1 MEEQKIMSYED
12 NGNSRVCATPAV
24 LQESMRTLSGVMD
37 QANGMAQRVLT
48 MAQAINSHMFGGVAT
63 TTEGEAAPPGS
74 FRDVLNNQV
83 ETLDKAVRE
92 LESTMEEL
100 GVQIDG

>member
-1 MEEQKIMSYED
+1 MVSYED
-12 NGNSRVCATPAV
+12 NRNCVSCATPAV
-24 LQESMRTLSGVMD
+24 LQESMRTLSGMMD

-48 MAQAINSHMFGGVAT
+48 MAHAINSHMFGGVAT
-63 TTEGEAAPPGS
+63 TTEGEAAPPGC

>member
-1 MEEQKIMSYED
+1 MSYED
-12 NGNSRVCATPAV
+12 NRNCVGAPEAGMLQGNTAPLS
-24 LQESMRTLSGVMD
+24 SMMD

-48 MAQAINSHMFGGVAT
+48 MAHAINSHMFGGVAT
-63 TTEGEAAPPGS
+63 TTEGEAAPPGC

-100 GVQIDG
+100 GVQMDA